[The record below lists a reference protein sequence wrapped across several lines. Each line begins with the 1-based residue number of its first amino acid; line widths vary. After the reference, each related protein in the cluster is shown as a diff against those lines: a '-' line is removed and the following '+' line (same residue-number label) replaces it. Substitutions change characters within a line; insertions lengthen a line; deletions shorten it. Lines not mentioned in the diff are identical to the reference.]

1 MTSLAFAILGSA
13 MLPKLQLIVFLLLV
27 SLLLVGY
34 ISIRISSMF
43 YLPTVFCMGIMPMLL
58 LGLTWTESRLPIALF
73 LVALLALACF
83 SRRTRHAMHV
93 LALLFTGLLP
103 LLLLLVVEDVFWS
116 AGFLLAYLGVQGC
129 HTNDANDRPVALA
142 DDGHGHMTVDRARY
156 CLLCA

>member
-1 MTSLAFAILGSA
+1 
-13 MLPKLQLIVFLLLV
+13 
-27 SLLLVGY
+27 
-34 ISIRISSMF
+34 
-43 YLPTVFCMGIMPMLL
+43 
-58 LGLTWTESRLPIALF
+58 
-73 LVALLALACF
+73 
-83 SRRTRHAMHV
+83 MHV

-156 CLLCA
+156 CLLCASMVFLWILVLAAVLWYYPDPASPL

>member
-58 LGLTWTESRLPIALF
+58 LGLTWTESRLPW
-73 LVALLALACF
+73 LASPGGLDTRCMSWRCCSLAYFRCF
-83 SRRTRHAMHV
+83 SS
-93 LALLFTGLLP
+93 
-103 LLLLLVVEDVFWS
+103 WS
-116 AGFLLAYLGVQGC
+116 
-129 HTNDANDRPVALA
+129 
-142 DDGHGHMTVDRARY
+142 
-156 CLLCA
+156 